1 MQTPSD
7 SQKCVW
13 CGSVSPADARVC
25 SRCGAILSGG
35 HTSSDSAPQVLEDA
49 TDAAIDPRNNEE
61 NARDA
66 VPALQLKNETIG
78 STRRCAW
85 CGSENLATETAC
97 KDCGAA
103 LTGSLSSPGSGAPKS
118 DSLPS
123 STTNDQN
130 LEEIL
135 RSFNPVTPFSSGHL
149 RAQLAVFFLVLC
161 IVLDV
166 IALVSGYSEIALLS
180 KATAGQTITRVD
192 ALAND
197 SQQFLIRLLQFLTF
211 VITGVFFLMWIHRA
225 HRNLPALGAH
235 GLKYSPRWAVGGFFV
250 PFLNIVRPFQVVR
263 EIWKASS
270 PDLNVGDASS
280 WQYSSTSALLG
291 FWWGSWIASNFL
303 GQVAVRISFRAD
315 SLGQVMIASRLN
327 ILSDAVSALCAV
339 LAIMIIRQTDAR
351 QEFKIKRLAV
361 PTEPTGQQQ
370 G

>member
-1 MQTPSD
+1 MQTPSE

-13 CGSVSPADARVC
+13 CGSARPADARVC
-25 SRCGAILSGG
+25 SRCGAVLSGG
-35 HTSSDSAPQVLEDA
+35 HTSSDFAPRVLGNA
-49 TDAAIDPRNNEE
+49 TSDAAIEPRNNEE
-61 NARDA
+61 NAPEA
-66 VPALQLKNETIG
+66 VPVLQWKNETIG

-103 LTGSLSSPGSGAPKS
+103 LTASLSSPGFGAPKS

-123 STTNDQN
+123 STTND
-130 LEEIL
+130 LSLGEIL

-180 KATAGQTITRVD
+180 KATAGQTINKAEAV
-192 ALAND
+192 AND
-197 SQQFLIRLLQFLTF
+197 SQQLLIGLLQFLTF
-211 VITGVFFLMWIHRA
+211 VVTGVFFLMWIHRA
-225 HRNLPALGAH
+225 QRNLPALGAH

-250 PFLNIVRPFQVVR
+250 PFLNVVRPFQVVK

-280 WQYSSTSALLG
+280 WQYSSTSPLLG
-291 FWWGSWIASNFL
+291 FWWGSWIVSNFL
-303 GQVAVRISFRAD
+303 GQAVFRMSFRAN
-315 SLGQVMIASRLN
+315 SLDQLMIASRLN
-327 ILSDAVSALCAV
+327 VLSDAVSAICAV

-361 PTEPTGQQQ
+361 LD
-370 G
+370 